1 MITPPARVRERKL
14 TLDQAALR
22 HLSPFMK
29 DVGKCL
35 GKIGSSPLKTHFEPT
50 KEQQHSFRTTRYK
63 ELKLGLSA
71 RRKKQVVLEL
81 EMDEIALDCYDYRE
95 QLGRNS
101 IWKRYR
107 SEVDQLSFRV
117 LAIKKGKGK
126 H

>member
-1 MITPPARVRERKL
+1 MRERKL
-14 TLDQAALR
+14 TLDQAGLR

-35 GKIGSSPLKTHFEPT
+35 GKIGSSPLKTHFEPS
-50 KEQQHSFRTTRYK
+50 KEEQHSFRTTRYK
-63 ELKLGLSA
+63 ELKLGLASG
-71 RRKKQVVLEL
+71 RRRQVALEL
-81 EMDEIALDCYDYRE
+81 EMDEIVLDCYDHRE

-117 LAIKKGKGK
+117 LAIKKGRGK
-126 H
+126 Y